1 MSDALNQTEGQ
12 EPQNQDG
19 QKEYWP
25 MVNVRMPPE
34 CVQQL
39 KGYAEK
45 HFVGVSAAVRMALL
59 QAGVITAPEAQNK
72 A

>member
-1 MSDALNQTEGQ
+1 MADTPMQTESQ
-12 EPQNQDG
+12 EA

-39 KGYAEK
+39 RDYAEK

-59 QAGVITAPEAQNK
+59 QAGVITAPEAQSK